1 MHIAFSPNITQQWP
15 RPKGKRPNRQNST
28 KFIIHRKTTTVC
40 CYQLPLFTRQKWV
53 DSTHFIS
60 FHFSGDKRKAMFCHL
75 RSPGLHMLWAEP
87 GHLPIL
93 ILNGQNIA
101 IPSFVPAPVVGGE
114 FSCPRGA
121 GASATIQQLRIT
133 HDAAMR
139 NSHYLIQENWYIEQ
153 RNQIFYHWS
162 FYVYLTLT

>member
-1 MHIAFSPNITQQWP
+1 MAEA
-15 RPKGKRPNRQNST
+15 KRQKT
-28 KFIIHRKTTTVC
+28 KKAKFNKIQFTPENYCRLLLPT
-40 CYQLPLFTRQKWV
+40 PLFTRQKWV

-60 FHFSGDKRKAMFCHL
+60 FHFSGDKRKAMFCQL
-75 RSPGLHMLWAEP
+75 WSLGWHMFWAQP

-114 FSCPRGA
+114 FSCPGGA
-121 GASATIQQLRIT
+121 AASATIHQLRIT

-153 RNQIFYHWS
+153 RNQIFHHWS
-162 FYVYLTLT
+162 FYVCLTLTYPV